1 MRNVTLSLV
10 SVSLYPAFGCKVLDG
25 SKIAFTKKN
34 TNPVHEQIYL
44 SLTFYFFV
52 PILIVMTCL
61 SPSWVPQPL
70 LQAISLQNYFPER
83 TINLLG

>member
-10 SVSLYPAFGCKVLDG
+10 SVSLYPAFGWKVLDG
-25 SKIAFTKKN
+25 SKIAFTKKKKIY

-61 SPSWVPQPL
+61 SPS
-70 LQAISLQNYFPER
+70 
-83 TINLLG
+83 